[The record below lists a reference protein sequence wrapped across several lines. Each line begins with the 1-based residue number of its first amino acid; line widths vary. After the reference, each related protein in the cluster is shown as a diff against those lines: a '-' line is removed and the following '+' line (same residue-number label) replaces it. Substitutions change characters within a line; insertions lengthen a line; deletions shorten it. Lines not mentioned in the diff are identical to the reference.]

1 MRGRFL
7 VLTLTLTVALC
18 PVGDVRAH
26 RLKAACQFFPRRMVR
41 VESWFDN
48 GDTPKTGD
56 VEVSREGG
64 EVLIK
69 GRLSSQGLFLFD
81 APEGGPLRV
90 VVEAGEGHR
99 AEVAIAPE
107 QVLVAQ
113 APTAVADTAGAAAPP
128 VHVEPFPIKDVVTG
142 IGILAGLTALV
153 LSLRNARSIREL
165 RRSGRGSKT

>member
-7 VLTLTLTVALC
+7 ILTLALIAALG
-18 PVGDVRAH
+18 PVGEARAH
-26 RLKAACQFFPRRMVR
+26 RLKAKCLFFPRRMVR
-41 VESWFDN
+41 VETWFDN
-48 GDTPKTGD
+48 DQTPKTGH

-81 APEGGPLRV
+81 APDGGPLQV

-99 AEVAIAPE
+99 AEVAIRPE
-107 QVLVAQ
+107 ELLVAQ
-113 APTAVADTAGAAAPP
+113 AAPP
-128 VHVEPFPIKDVVTG
+128 DVTPSPAHEEPFPVKD
-142 IGILAGLTALV
+142 IILGVGLLIALAAFF

-165 RRSGRGSKT
+165 RQPRP

>member
-7 VLTLTLTVALC
+7 VLTLALLAALA
-18 PVGDVRAH
+18 PVSEARAH
-26 RLKAACQFFPRRMVR
+26 RLKAACRFFPRRMVR

-48 GDTPKTGD
+48 GQTPKTGE
-56 VEVSREGG
+56 VEVSREDG

-81 APEGGPLRV
+81 APEGGPLQV

-99 AEVAIAPE
+99 AEVAIKPE
-107 QVLVAQ
+107 ELLAAQ
-113 APTAVADTAGAAAPP
+113 AASADIADPPTHA
-128 VHVEPFPIKDVVTG
+128 ESFPIKDVV
-142 IGILAGLTALV
+142 IGVGLLAALAALV

-165 RRSGRGSKT
+165 KRPPP